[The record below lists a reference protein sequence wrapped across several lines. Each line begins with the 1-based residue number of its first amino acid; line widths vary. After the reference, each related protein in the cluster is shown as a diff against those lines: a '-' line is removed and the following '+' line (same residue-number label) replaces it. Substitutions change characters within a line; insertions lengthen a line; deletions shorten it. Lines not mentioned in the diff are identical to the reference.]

1 MKKFSPSLKIVT
13 AAVLSSFLLAGCS
26 SDDNDPAPK
35 SSLRALH
42 LSPDAPAVDIS
53 VNDSVALED
62 VTYRQ
67 ASGFLSVN
75 AGALAVDV
83 LVANTD
89 TAVIEA
95 DLALEQNTKYT
106 VIAANKVANIE
117 PIVIIDNDV
126 PAEGFIQLTVVHGA
140 PDAPAVDVYVS
151 TPDATLGDLE
161 PTLENISFKAVSD
174 ELEVAAGDYRVRV
187 TATGSA
193 DVIYDSG
200 TISLAAGVEY
210 IAVASEVSE
219 GLSPIGLTV
228 LTDLASTPV
237 VNIDDART
245 RIRVVHASADAP
257 AVDVLVDDTEVL
269 DAVTFGQASDYLELL
284 GGTYNVDVATDQGG
298 NVVIDADL
306 NLMAQEDYTVIALNT
321 VANIE
326 PLVLT
331 DDNSAPADGN
341 IKLRLVHA
349 SESAGLVD
357 IYITGFNDDI
367 SMVEPNFSDVAFK
380 ANTGYVEVPAG
391 TYQVRITL
399 ADTATVAIDTGALTL
414 TAGVIRTAI
423 ALDPAPLS
431 AEFTALLLEDN
442 DVVQQITSVQ

>member
-1 MKKFSPSLKIVT
+1 M
-13 AAVLSSFLLAGCS
+13 
-26 SDDNDPAPK
+26 
-35 SSLRALH
+35 
-42 LSPDAPAVDIS
+42 
-53 VNDSVALED
+53 
-62 VTYRQ
+62 
-67 ASGFLSVN
+67 
-75 AGALAVDV
+75 
-83 LVANTD
+83 
-89 TAVIEA
+89 
-95 DLALEQNTKYT
+95 
-106 VIAANKVANIE
+106 
-117 PIVIIDNDV
+117 IIDNDV